1 MGTSERSKIPIH
13 NLEAIVCFGNVLCSP
28 FLLGLCGDRGVH
40 VSFLTEHGRFLA
52 RVEGPISGN
61 VLLRREQYRQADDEN
76 ASTQIARNVVVAKL
90 ANCRNVV
97 RRALRDH
104 AASEDTSR
112 LQRTERALT
121 QHLREAQQAASVDRL
136 RGLEGGAGREYFGCF
151 EALVVQQREA
161 FPFRAAGVDGHRSTR

>member
-1 MGTSERSKIPIH
+1 MSCVARFSSGSAATAVFMS
-13 NLEAIVCFGNVLCSP
+13 LY
-28 FLLGLCGDRGVH
+28 
-40 VSFLTEHGRFLA
+40 LTEHGRFLA

-97 RRALRDH
+97 RRALRDS
-104 AASEDTSR
+104 AATEGASR
-112 LQRTERALT
+112 LQRAEHALT

-151 EALVVQQREA
+151 ETLVVQQRET
-161 FPFRAAGVDGHRSTR
+161 FPFGGRRVGGRRSTR